1 MVVEFIA
8 IRSYTDL
15 MPDHG
20 IVAVV
25 VCTAGVNCTI
35 TRCFTSKILSLEV
48 ETAAVNVSDTA
59 ISSGQTTH
67 TGLHTVHYQMVN
79 F

>member
-1 MVVEFIA
+1 MVMEVIA

-25 VCTAGVNCTI
+25 VCAAGVNYTMFH
-35 TRCFTSKILSLEV
+35 R
-48 ETAAVNVSDTA
+48 
-59 ISSGQTTH
+59 
-67 TGLHTVHYQMVN
+67 
-79 F
+79 